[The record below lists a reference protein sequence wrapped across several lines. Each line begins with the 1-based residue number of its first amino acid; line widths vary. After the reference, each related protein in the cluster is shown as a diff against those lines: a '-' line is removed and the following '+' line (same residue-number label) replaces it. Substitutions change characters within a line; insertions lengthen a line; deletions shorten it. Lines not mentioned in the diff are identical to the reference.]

1 MRLTQRS
8 KKQEIKYLFGM
19 TDMIHLNQAVEWK
32 QFGLEQVPSR
42 LVIDIFQSAEVSFCI
57 IQDADTSLYLFH
69 VI

>member
-32 QFGLEQVPSR
+32 QFGLEQVPLR

-57 IQDADTSLYLFH
+57 IKDAIRCIYFP